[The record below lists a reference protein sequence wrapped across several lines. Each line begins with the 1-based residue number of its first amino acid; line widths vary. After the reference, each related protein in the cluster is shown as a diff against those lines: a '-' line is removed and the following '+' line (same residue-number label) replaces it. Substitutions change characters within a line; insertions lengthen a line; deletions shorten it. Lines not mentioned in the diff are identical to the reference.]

1 MVVAVFV
8 VAAVAV
14 IIQTFLPKDVH
25 SDGGALCSCDTC
37 YTASHLTQPGDIG
50 LEWGAFPAGRGS

>member
-1 MVVAVFV
+1 MVVAVFM

-25 SDGGALCSCDTC
+25 SDGGGHSAVVTR
-37 YTASHLTQPGDIG
+37 AAQRAI
-50 LEWGAFPAGRGS
+50 